1 MTIKKKWDVSL
12 FYSQTVMIILK
23 DVDKFYPIPIIPENV
38 LPFVPSTGDVI
49 QSGGIFYSNRPT
61 HK

>member
-1 MTIKKKWDVSL
+1 
-12 FYSQTVMIILK
+12 MIILK